1 MKVLPWLTL
10 LLPGF
15 LLVGL
20 GALAG
25 RAGRRLREALGRD
38 PYHREGDAL
47 AAYLPG
53 CGALI
58 LGLGVFL
65 LALGL
70 YRNLI
75 R

>member
-1 MKVLPWLTL
+1 MEDHELRSDQPALKVLPWLTL

-38 PYHREGDAL
+38 PYHRKATPWQPTCR
-47 AAYLPG
+47 AAG
-53 CGALI
+53 
-58 LGLGVFL
+58 
-65 LALGL
+65 
-70 YRNLI
+70 R
-75 R
+75 

>member
-20 GALAG
+20 GALAV
-25 RAGRRLREALGRD
+25 RAGRHLREALGRD

-58 LGLGVFL
+58 LGLGAFL

-70 YRNLI
+70 YQNLI